1 MATDKTQGLPHVAAA
16 TAAEIAA
23 AAVRRLLKSVW
34 LL

>member
-1 MATDKTQGLPHVAAA
+1 MAINKTQGLPHVADA

-23 AAVRRLLKSVW
+23 AAIAPFVQSVW